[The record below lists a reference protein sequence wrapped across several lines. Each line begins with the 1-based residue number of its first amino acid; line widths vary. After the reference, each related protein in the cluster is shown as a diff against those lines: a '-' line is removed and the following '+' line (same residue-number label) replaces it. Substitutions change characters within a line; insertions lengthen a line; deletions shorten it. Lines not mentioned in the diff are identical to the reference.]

1 MRDCV
6 LTMPLMAPE
15 DEARL
20 IKTAQAGGLR
30 IKSIIP
36 EAVAVLLAFGV
47 DDSTFSGTVLVVDA
61 GWSRTEVSVYDVRAG
76 VFHLRASKQITVF
89 CGKVVVDLMCKHCV
103 KDFTRRSKVPGL
115 ADNARGVLRLH
126 KECEQA
132 LKILSVGAETAV
144 NIDSLF
150 EGADYSGKL
159 SRARVD
165 DLCMMP
171 YMQFKQQLAEFLESE
186 GLTAVSHVA
195 LAGGL
200 AAVQKVQST
209 VAGVVPAAEVLRP
222 SRGAG
227 GGVMSSTAEAQC
239 VGAALHAR
247 TICQQGRLDSG
258 PTAMETRPAL
268 ASALR
273 VSAGGPETLLALPK
287 GALLP
292 CQAQAEA
299 LVSTDK
305 AFLRLLE
312 ADSDEVLGELE
323 VQAPAGALDGTQTV
337 EVVLSVSLQGALDLT
352 VRRKGS
358 GEVWGKFEAA

>member
-1 MRDCV
+1 MEVHREK
-6 LTMPLMAPE
+6 LMQLRNE
-15 DEARL
+15 L
-20 IKTAQAGGLR
+20 IPKINKQVP
-30 IKSIIP
+30 K
-36 EAVAVLLAFGV
+36 
-47 DDSTFSGTVLVVDA
+47 FSGLASCAAKDDCTGLNPEFEFNL
-61 GWSRTEVSVYDVRAG
+61 TELLG
-76 VFHLRASKQITVF
+76 Q
-89 CGKVVVDLMCKHCV
+89 
-103 KDFTRRSKVPGL
+103 
-115 ADNARGVLRLH
+115 
-126 KECEQA
+126 
-132 LKILSVGAETAV
+132 LSTAV
-144 NIDSLF
+144 
-150 EGADYSGKL
+150 
-159 SRARVD
+159 
-165 DLCMMP
+165 
-171 YMQFKQQLAEFLESE
+171 
-186 GLTAVSHVA
+186 
-195 LAGGL
+195 
-200 AAVQKVQST
+200 
-209 VAGVVPAAEVLRP
+209 VL
-222 SRGAG
+222 
-227 GGVMSSTAEAQC
+227 STAEAQC